1 MNIPRFPTL
10 PALAISALLCGCAG
24 TKGTFMETM
33 TDSQASKR
41 ILKVRAQPESLGHK
55 RLAYHSLAYPGI
67 GKFLQLRGEPD
78 FIIEDHGFTSR
89 QIVIFY
95 LKQNQAYLF
104 ETKNGLSGTKVQASG
119 PEPIGKKTRA
129 VLEAIDRLEKSG
141 GAGG

>member
-1 MNIPRFPTL
+1 MNIPRL
-10 PALAISALLCGCAG
+10 PVLAICLSALLSGCGT
-24 TKGTFMETM
+24 TKGTFMETL

-55 RLAYHSLAYPGI
+55 RLAYHSQAYPGI

-78 FIIEDHGFTSR
+78 FIIEDHGFSSR

-95 LKQNQAYLF
+95 LKQNQAFLF
-104 ETKNGLSGTKVQASG
+104 ETKSSLSGTKVHAHG

-129 VLEAIDRLEKSG
+129 VLEAIDRLKKSS